1 MSVAEEQLRAMGASL
16 AERDEAL
23 AALKA
28 EKERLASACSAGM
41 WQCGAQE
48 QEILCVFECVF
59 GGGGSIFVR
68 VSRWPLLHPLAPHPP
83 DFPVTCRR
91 GSNNGAGTP
100 RFSSSGLRAPRFSF
114 LFPFLYGACRVIELP
129 MINLNLNGILF
140 RFAPTHHIITTIIII
155 IIITLPD
162 FAGGGGVGKDRLDC
176 ESSRR
181 ASQPR
186 QH

>member
-59 GGGGSIFVR
+59 GGGDRYLYVSLGGLSYTHLLPTPPTFPSRAGEARITELEHRASLLQVCAHPASRFYSPFFMAR
-68 VSRWPLLHPLAPHPP
+68 V
-83 DFPVTCRR
+83 
-91 GSNNGAGTP
+91 G
-100 RFSSSGLRAPRFSF
+100 SSS
-114 LFPFLYGACRVIELP
+114 C
-129 MINLNLNGILF
+129 
-140 RFAPTHHIITTIIII
+140 
-155 IIITLPD
+155 
-162 FAGGGGVGKDRLDC
+162 
-176 ESSRR
+176 
-181 ASQPR
+181 Q
-186 QH
+186 